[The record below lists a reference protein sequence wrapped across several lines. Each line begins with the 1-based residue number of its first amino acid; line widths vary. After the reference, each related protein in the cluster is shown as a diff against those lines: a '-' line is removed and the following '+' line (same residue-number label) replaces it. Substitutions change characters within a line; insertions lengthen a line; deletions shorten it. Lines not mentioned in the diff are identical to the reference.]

1 MRKTFIN
8 TLVELA
14 ERDRRIVLL
23 TGDLGYTVIEPFAE
37 RFPDRFFNVGVAEQ
51 NMVGVAT
58 GLAEAGFIPFLYSIA
73 TFAVLRPYE
82 FIRNGA
88 ILHQFPVRILG
99 VGGGFEYGFAGTT
112 HHALEDVGIMRIQPG
127 ITTIVPAD
135 WQQTRSALLQTWDLP
150 EPIYFRLGKDDLNT
164 ISELNGNFILGQTQ
178 IIGEGKD
185 FLFVTMGS
193 IAREVN
199 QARELLKNEGIFGQV
214 MVVSSFN
221 PSPVEDIVKI
231 LPGFEIAISVEEHY
245 ISGGLGSFVA
255 EAIAERQIDCRLL
268 RQGIKNKPTGISGN
282 RNYLLSLHELSVE
295 HLVQSAKNACQIKSA
310 QKTQGNNG

>member
-37 RFPDRFFNVGVAEQ
+37 KFPDRFFNVGVAEQ
-51 NMVGVAT
+51 NMVGLAT

-99 VGGGFEYGFAGTT
+99 IGGGFEYGHAGST
-112 HHALEDVGIMRIQPG
+112 HHALEDVGVMRIQPG

-150 EPIYFRLGKDDLNT
+150 EPIYFRLGKDDLNI
-164 ISELNGNFILGQTQ
+164 ISGLNGNFILGQTQ
-178 IIGEGKD
+178 MLGEGTD
-185 FLFVTMGS
+185 FLFITMGS
-193 IAREVN
+193 IAREVDR
-199 QARELLKNEGIFGQV
+199 ARELLQNEGICGQV

-221 PSPVEDIVKI
+221 PSPVEDLIKI
-231 LPGFEIAISVEEHY
+231 LPSFEVAIAVEEHY
-245 ISGGLGSFVA
+245 ITGGLGSF
-255 EAIAERQIDCRLL
+255 IAEVIAEKQLNCRLL
-268 RQGIKNKPTGISGN
+268 RCGIKTKPNGISGN
-282 RNYLLSLHELSVE
+282 RDYLLSLHGLSVE
-295 HLVQSAKNACQIKSA
+295 HLVQSGKKALNKS
-310 QKTQGNNG
+310 

>member
-37 RFPDRFFNVGVAEQ
+37 KFPHRFFNVGVAEQ
-51 NMVGVAT
+51 NMVGLAT

-99 VGGGFEYGFAGTT
+99 IGGGFEYGHAGST
-112 HHALEDVGIMRIQPG
+112 HHALEDVGVMRIQPG

-135 WQQTRSALLQTWDLP
+135 YQQTRSALLQTWNLP

-164 ISELNGNFILGQTQ
+164 VSGLNGNFVLGQTQ
-178 IIGEGKD
+178 ILGEGTD
-185 FLFVTMGS
+185 LLFITMGS
-193 IAREVN
+193 ITREVS
-199 QARELLKNEGIFGQV
+199 QAMEILASEGIFTQT
-214 MVVSSFN
+214 MIISSFN

-231 LPGFEIAISVEEHY
+231 LPRFKVVISIEEHY

-255 EAIAERQIDCRLL
+255 EAIAENNLNCCL
-268 RQGIKNKPTGISGN
+268 RRCGIKAKPNGISGN
-282 RNYLLSLHELSVE
+282 RDYLLALHGLSVE
-295 HLVQSAKNACQIKSA
+295 NLVQNAKIALNKR
-310 QKTQGNNG
+310 